1 MTIMQSRSPSSD
13 AYHTTPRNPQR
24 NSHLPQNLYSPPSS
38 GMVTSNYRGHTTV
51 SPIPPY
57 AFTTTP
63 SVNTSPRANP
73 LQQNP
78 MPSQPRLENR
88 TFSAPVIP
96 QTQNNTSPA
105 ISARPPVLSLPFQYN
120 SQGTNSPSNT
130 SQNSTPLNQKSS
142 TSIDLNPPALPAT
155 INTPSKP
162 SPDRYRRV
170 QRRSEAFGG
179 PTNSS
184 VVGATSTTN
193 GGGLYMNS
201 AQASSSP
208 TLSPYPAY
216 RGQAMITPNN
226 PQFPPMPARV
236 STMDDMSL
244 PESQHDVASRY
255 RRRSI
260 NSLDAGDHNM
270 QISVTSPQAPTQ
282 TRTYAATLASP
293 APTASTPYAQL
304 ETRVSHSYP
313 RPSRGHERHGSAESS
328 SSGRSPSRPASV
340 RSSPYNPS
348 FSIDLYLHPSFFFRN
363 VTITANLNHR

>member
-1 MTIMQSRSPSSD
+1 MTMMQSRSPSSD
-13 AYHTTPRNPQR
+13 TYHTTPRNQQR
-24 NSHLPQNLYSPPSS
+24 NSHVPQNLYSPPSS
-38 GMVTSNYRGHTTV
+38 GMITSNYRGHTTV

-57 AFTTTP
+57 AFTATP
-63 SVNTSPRANP
+63 NVNTSPIANP

-78 MPSQPRLENR
+78 LPSQPRLENR

-96 QTQNNTSPA
+96 QIQNTTSPP

-120 SQGTNSPSNT
+120 SQGTTNPSNT
-130 SQNSTPLNQKSS
+130 SQNSKPLNQKSN
-142 TSIDLNPPALPAT
+142 TSIDLNPPALSAT
-155 INTPSKP
+155 TNAPSKP

-170 QRRSEAFGG
+170 QRRSETFGG
-179 PTNSS
+179 PMNSNAA
-184 VVGATSTTN
+184 GAYSMTN
-193 GGGLYMNS
+193 GGGLYMNP

-216 RGQAMITPNN
+216 RGQSTITPNN
-226 PQFPPMPARV
+226 SQFPPIPARV

-244 PESQHDVASRY
+244 PKSQHDVASRY

-260 NSLDAGDHNM
+260 SSLDAGDHSV
-270 QISVTSPQAPTQ
+270 QISATSPEAPVQ
-282 TRTYAATLASP
+282 TRSYAATLTGP

-340 RSSPYNPS
+340 RSSP
-348 FSIDLYLHPSFFFRN
+348 
-363 VTITANLNHR
+363 